1 MRNLIYKSMLLSLAI
16 FVFSCD
22 SDDDDN
28 NMVDPIVAP
37 SSYDFTRDGET
48 SVIYSGQ
55 TTRLAQSEQLYDALN
70 ALTSVEDLDMMF
82 NGGSDG
88 NSAGFADDPSGIEL
102 NGTSKKI
109 GNKTSSSTLRGDAIL
124 KSQFDA
130 WITEYAT
137 DVAPAVANGDEFV
150 PMTAAPGAL
159 GGYQLNAMGQ
169 ELDQLFFKSLI
180 GAFTL
185 DQIVNNYI
193 HPNQL
198 DSGSRIDDN
207 DNDVLSGDNNYTDM
221 EHKWDEGF
229 GYLYGRY
236 DEDLD
241 TAGSQPSGATDLLMK
256 YFKKVND
263 NFEPGIADE
272 VYNAFIAGRTAIV
285 NKDYNE
291 RDAQADIIQV
301 ALSKVIGYYAIYYM
315 NDYAAKL
322 TSGNIAG
329 AHHSLSEA
337 WGFLFSLMYTND
349 GNDEIFMIDGGVPTL
364 AHFLGVDLIPG
375 APEYMSNFHT
385 MQPIYLTAP
394 YNESNPGQSGM
405 IALVKKAFA
414 DKGVTLNI
422 D

>member
-405 IALVKKAFA
+405 IALVKKAFS